1 MPKTQV
7 SKNGNDIKVE
17 VEVEQ
22 SAQNGG
28 VGTSSST
35 PAGQNGG
42 TAANV
47 GGSNTA
53 GANTAGANQ
62 AGSNS
67 AQGTQHQSYRQSG
80 EAAGRAFRDA
90 KKNAT
95 EVFDGIAPGHGNE
108 IFFGLVG
115 LVAAFLFFIIGFW
128 QTLIIVVLV
137 IAGVAF
143 GQWIDGKPTILDG
156 IKRLFSSNDN

>member
-22 SAQNGG
+22 PAQNGG
-28 VGTSSST
+28 AGTSSSA
-35 PAGQNGG
+35 PAGQNSTGAN
-42 TAANV
+42 AAD
-47 GGSNTA
+47 SNPA

-67 AQGTQHQSYRQSG
+67 AQGAQHQSYRQSG

>member
-28 VGTSSST
+28 AATSSST
-35 PAGQNGG
+35 PAGQNSTGAN
-42 TAANV
+42 AA
-47 GGSNTA
+47 GSNPA
-53 GANTAGANQ
+53 GANTAGVNQ